1 MNAIEQLLREAA
13 EQEEIEWM
21 NAAGLAWALAKY
33 VPNGEFTLNKEDYV
47 AAFGTGEIKRYL
59 HGKWNEDRTACTLH
73 LDSSMERCDRDAPLP
88 N

>member
-13 EQEEIEWM
+13 EREEIEWV

-33 VPNGEFTLNKEDYV
+33 VPNGEFILKKDEYV
-47 AAFGTGEIKRYL
+47 AAFETGEIKRYM
-59 HGKWNEDRTACTLH
+59 HGQWNDERTEVTIH
-73 LDSSMERCDRDAPLP
+73 LDSTMNHCDRVTLP